1 MLRKIWDFFI
11 GCFRQVDLVL
21 LALCTGTTLFGCLMI
36 ASATHYTG
44 SYKNVIVQLAA
55 LCLGIVAYVLMSMLD
70 LAEIS
75 KYWKWLLGG
84 SLVLILL
91 LKTPLGM
98 ESGGNRA
105 WLGIEGIPVS
115 LQPAEIVKITF
126 ILVLARQLVYL
137 QENRDL
143 KSIPSV
149 AMLGGHLILIVG
161 TYAVVS
167 GDMGSALVFI
177 FIFAC
182 MCFVAGVAK
191 RWFVIGI
198 LGGSFAF
205 YVLWETDKIDPYMP
219 AGPAHG
225 LYLLRYR
232 RGAGHAGLP
241 VYHRPFGGYHPA
253 LRAHRAPCPAENGHV
268 HLRRR
273 GGHAD
278 LSGGV
283 QHRHVPVCDAR
294 HWPDA
299 AVCQLWRH
307 LHRDSVCRHGYGLRH
322 TETRPARVA
331 AVTKFMNQIPPGAAS
346 GCARFLFSAPK
357 SSRVSV
363 VIRRGVCYTILSIG
377 ISSCRL
383 AESRFAL

>member
-1 MLRKIWDFFI
+1 MLRKIWEIFV

-44 SYKNVIVQLAA
+44 SYKNVVVQLAA

-105 WLGIEGIPVS
+105 WLGVEGIPVS

-126 ILVLARQLVYL
+126 ILLLARQLVYL

-143 KSIPSV
+143 KSVPSI

-161 TYAVVS
+161 VYAAVS
-167 GDMGSALVFI
+167 GDMGSALVFA

-205 YVLWETDKIDPYMP
+205 YALWETDKINPYMKERFMTLFDHDLDIRGVGWQQTRSLL
-219 AGPAHG
+219 ALGGGKLTGQGLFHG
-225 LYLLRYR
+225 TQTQ
-232 RGAGHAGLP
+232 AKDAWSLP
-241 VYHRPFGGYHPA
+241 
-253 LRAHRAPCPAENGHV
+253 
-268 HLRRR
+268 
-273 GGHAD
+273 
-278 LSGGV
+278 
-283 QHRHVPVCDAR
+283 AR
-294 HWPDA
+294 HTDFIFSVIGEELGMLGCLFTIALLA
-299 AVCQLWRH
+299 AIIFRCVLIA
-307 LHRDSVCRHGYGLRH
+307 RH
-322 TETRPARVA
+322 TQQKMDMYICVGVAAMLIFQVICNIGMCLFVMPVIGLTLPFVSYGGTSIVTLFAAMGMASGIQKRTRPEWLR
-331 AVTKFMNQIPPGAAS
+331 
-346 GCARFLFSAPK
+346 
-357 SSRVSV
+357 
-363 VIRRGVCYTILSIG
+363 
-377 ISSCRL
+377 
-383 AESRFAL
+383 

>member
-1 MLRKIWDFFI
+1 MLRKIWEIFV

-44 SYKNVIVQLAA
+44 SYKNVVVQLAA

-105 WLGIEGIPVS
+105 WLGVEGIPVS

-126 ILVLARQLVYL
+126 ILLLARQLVYL

-143 KSIPSV
+143 KSVPSI

-161 TYAVVS
+161 AYAAVS
-167 GDMGSALVFI
+167 GDMGSALVFV
-177 FIFAC
+177 FVFAC

-205 YVLWETDKIDPYMP
+205 YVLWETDKINTYMKERFMTLFDHDLDTMGVGWQQTRSLL
-219 AGPAHG
+219 ALGGGKLTGQGLFHG
-225 LYLLRYR
+225 TQTQ
-232 RGAGHAGLP
+232 AKDAWSLP
-241 VYHRPFGGYHPA
+241 
-253 LRAHRAPCPAENGHV
+253 
-268 HLRRR
+268 
-273 GGHAD
+273 
-278 LSGGV
+278 
-283 QHRHVPVCDAR
+283 AR
-294 HWPDA
+294 HTDFIFSVIGEELGMLGCLFTIALLA
-299 AVCQLWRH
+299 AIIFRCVLIA
-307 LHRDSVCRHGYGLRH
+307 RH
-322 TETRPARVA
+322 TQQKMDMYICVGVA
-331 AVTKFMNQIPPGAAS
+331 AMLIFQVICNIGMCLFVMPVIGLTLPFVSYGGTSIVTLFAAMGMAS
-346 GCARFLFSAPK
+346 GIQKRARPEWL
-357 SSRVSV
+357 R
-363 VIRRGVCYTILSIG
+363 
-377 ISSCRL
+377 
-383 AESRFAL
+383 

>member
-1 MLRKIWDFFI
+1 MLRKIWEIFVS
-11 GCFRQVDLVL
+11 CFRQVDLVL

-44 SYKNVIVQLAA
+44 SYKNVVVQLAA

-105 WLGIEGIPVS
+105 WLGVEGIPVS

-143 KSIPSV
+143 KSVPSI
-149 AMLGGHLILIVG
+149 AMLGGHLLLIVG
-161 TYAVVS
+161 TYAAVS
-167 GDMGSALVFI
+167 GDMGSALVFV

-205 YVLWETDKIDPYMP
+205 YVLWEEDKINPYMKERFMTLFDHDLDTMGVGWQQTRSLL
-219 AGPAHG
+219 ALGGGKLTGQGLFHG
-225 LYLLRYR
+225 TQTQ
-232 RGAGHAGLP
+232 AKDAWSLP
-241 VYHRPFGGYHPA
+241 
-253 LRAHRAPCPAENGHV
+253 
-268 HLRRR
+268 
-273 GGHAD
+273 
-278 LSGGV
+278 
-283 QHRHVPVCDAR
+283 AR
-294 HWPDA
+294 HTDFIFSVIGEELGMLGCLFTIALLA
-299 AVCQLWRH
+299 AIIFRCVLIARH
-307 LHRDSVCRHGYGLRH
+307 AQQRMDMYICVG
-322 TETRPARVA
+322 VA
-331 AVTKFMNQIPPGAAS
+331 AMLIFQVICNIGMCLFVMPVIGLTLPFVSYGGTSIVTLFAAMGMAS
-346 GCARFLFSAPK
+346 GIQKRARPEWL
-357 SSRVSV
+357 R
-363 VIRRGVCYTILSIG
+363 
-377 ISSCRL
+377 
-383 AESRFAL
+383 

>member
-75 KYWKWLLGG
+75 KYWKWLLGA

-105 WLGIEGIPVS
+105 WLGVKGIPVS

-137 QENRDL
+137 QNNRDL
-143 KSIPSV
+143 KSIPSI

-205 YVLWETDKIDPYMP
+205 YVLWETDKIDPYM
-219 AGPAHG
+219 
-225 LYLLRYR
+225 
-232 RGAGHAGLP
+232 
-241 VYHRPFGGYHPA
+241 
-253 LRAHRAPCPAENGHV
+253 
-268 HLRRR
+268 
-273 GGHAD
+273 
-278 LSGGV
+278 
-283 QHRHVPVCDAR
+283 
-294 HWPDA
+294 
-299 AVCQLWRH
+299 
-307 LHRDSVCRHGYGLRH
+307 
-322 TETRPARVA
+322 
-331 AVTKFMNQIPPGAAS
+331 K
-346 GCARFLFSAPK
+346 
-357 SSRVSV
+357 
-363 VIRRGVCYTILSIG
+363 
-377 ISSCRL
+377 
-383 AESRFAL
+383 